1 MAGACGTCWASQE
14 ATEHGTT
21 EVSLHAARP
30 APRRALDGDRASKR
44 TGSERAAGLNMG
56 LNSGRGSLCYG
67 SYVAVQ
73 NFGCWYVCAA
83 EQERPEESLFALAE
97 SAHKHGS
104 VHERVWRFI

>member
-1 MAGACGTCWASQE
+1 MT
-14 ATEHGTT
+14 
-21 EVSLHAARP
+21 L
-30 APRRALDGDRASKR
+30 L
-44 TGSERAAGLNMG
+44 TGSSDSCANGAASTGFQAVRVYPPSIHRGFRPNAAAQWAAGYTSMQ
-56 LNSGRGSLCYG
+56 
-67 SYVAVQ
+67 VAVQ